1 MVTMEEDRFEE
12 LRAQA
17 ADLRVRAIEG
27 NQALI
32 AELQQVWRGLNQ
44 LASGSAEVRRVRDQ
58 VAADIARL
66 EKIDL
71 AFDAEWLADVRRDQP

>member
-1 MVTMEEDRFEE
+1 MEEERFEE

-17 ADLRVRAIEG
+17 SDLRVRAIEA

-44 LASGSAEVRRVRDQ
+44 FASGSAEVRRVRDQ